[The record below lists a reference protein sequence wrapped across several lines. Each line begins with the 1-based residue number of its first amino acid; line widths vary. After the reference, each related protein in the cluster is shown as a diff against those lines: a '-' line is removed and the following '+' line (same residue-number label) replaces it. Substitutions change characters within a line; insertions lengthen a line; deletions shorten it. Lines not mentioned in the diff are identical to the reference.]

1 MIWVELGVVLAA
13 IWLGARYGGV
23 ALGLMAMLGVA
34 VLVFGF
40 GLPPGGP
47 PGTVLAI
54 VVAVVTAAATL
65 QAAGGMDYLVGVA
78 GRLLRAHPQWITL
91 VAPLV
96 AYVFTFCA
104 GTGHVAYSILPV
116 IAETAR
122 KAGVRPERP
131 MSIAV
136 IASQTAITAS
146 PISAA
151 TVALVALLEPQG
163 ITLGKLLT
171 VAVPATLAGVLAGA
185 LVMLKKGRELADD
198 PEYKALL
205 AKGLA
210 GDEVKV
216 RELAGDELRRARNAV
231 WIFLA
236 AAVAV
241 VLFGM
246 FDTLRP
252 KFPKAGAEGVEMV
265 AMPVIIQI
273 VMYAA
278 AALMAIFCGGRP
290 EIAVRTPVMTA
301 GVVAVI
307 SIIGL
312 GWLGSCF
319 YEGNKE
325 AIKAALSDTVQAH
338 PWVFSFALFGLSVV
352 LFSQAS
358 TISTLMPVGI
368 GLGIAAPALIAM
380 FPAVNGYFFLP
391 TYGTVVAAASFDR
404 TGTTKLGRYVFDHSF
419 MLPGLVTTA
428 VAIGVGFAIAEVLL

>member
-1 MIWVELGVVLAA
+1 MIWLELGVVLGA
-13 IWLGARYGGV
+13 IYLGARFGSV
-23 ALGLMAMLGVA
+23 ALGLMAMLGVG
-34 VLVFGF
+34 VLVFLF

-54 VVAVVTAAATL
+54 VVAVVTAAAML

-78 GRLLRAHPQWITL
+78 GRLLRAHPQWITF

-96 AYVFTFCA
+96 SYVFTFCA

-131 MSIAV
+131 MSISV

-151 TVALVALLEPQG
+151 TVALVALLDEQG
-163 ITLGKLLT
+163 LTLGKLLA
-171 VAVPATLAGVLAGA
+171 VSVPATLVGVIAGA
-185 LVMLKKGRELADD
+185 LSVWKRGPELADD
-198 PEYKALL
+198 ADYKALL
-205 AKGLA
+205 AKGLV
-210 GDEVKV
+210 EEETKT
-216 RELAGDELRRARNAV
+216 RQLTGDELRRARRAV
-231 WIFLA
+231 LVFLA
-236 AAVAV
+236 AAVVV

-246 FDTLRP
+246 FEFLRP
-252 KFPKAGAEGVEMV
+252 THPKAGSDEFETV
-265 AMPVIIQI
+265 AMPVLIQI
-273 VMYAA
+273 VMYTAA
-278 AALMAIFCGGRP
+278 AFMALFCGAKP
-290 EIAVRTPVMTA
+290 ADSVRTPVAAA

-312 GWLGSCF
+312 GWLGTCF

-325 AIKAALSDTVQAH
+325 LITSSLSETVQAH

-358 TISTLMPVGI
+358 TISTLIPVGI
-368 GLGIAAPALIAM
+368 GLGIAAPALLAM

-419 MLPGLVTTA
+419 MRPGLVTTA
-428 VAIGVGFAIAEVLL
+428 VAIGVGFALAEVIL

>member
-1 MIWVELGVVLAA
+1 MIWIELGVVLGA
-13 IWLGARYGGV
+13 IYLGARYGGV
-23 ALGLMAMLGVA
+23 ALGLMAMTGVA

-65 QAAGGMDYLVGVA
+65 QAAGGMDYLVEVA
-78 GRLLRAHPQWITL
+78 GKLLRAHPQRITF

-96 AYVFTFCA
+96 AYAFTFCA

-146 PISAA
+146 PIAAA
-151 TVALVALLEPQG
+151 TVALVALLDEQG
-163 ITLGKLLT
+163 ITLGKLMMIS
-171 VAVPATLAGVLAGA
+171 VPATLVGVIAGA
-185 LVMLKKGRELADD
+185 LSVFRRGPELADD
-198 PEYKALL
+198 PDYKALL
-205 AKGLA
+205 AKGL
-210 GDEVKV
+210 GEEQVTTKKL
-216 RELAGDELRRARNAV
+216 EGDELRRAKGAV
-231 WIFLA
+231 AIFLA
-236 AAVAV
+236 AALAV

-246 FDTLRP
+246 FEVLRP
-252 KFPKAGAEGVEMV
+252 THPKAGSDEFETV
-265 AMPVIIQI
+265 AMPVLIQI
-273 VMYAA
+273 VMYSA
-278 AALMAIFCGGRP
+278 AALMVIFCNGRP
-290 EIAVRTPVMTA
+290 EVSVRTPVATA

-312 GWLGSCF
+312 GWLGTCF
-319 YEGNKE
+319 YEGNKDV
-325 AIKAALSDTVQAH
+325 IKSALSDTVQAH

-358 TISTLMPVGI
+358 TVSTLVPVGI
-368 GLGIAAPALIAM
+368 GLGIGAPALIAM

-419 MLPGLVTTA
+419 MRPGLVTTA
-428 VAIGVGFAIAEVLL
+428 VAIGVGFALAEVVL

>member
-1 MIWVELGVVLAA
+1 
-13 IWLGARYGGV
+13 
-23 ALGLMAMLGVA
+23 MAMVGLA

-54 VVAVVTAAATL
+54 VVAVVTAAAML
-65 QAAGGMDYLVGVA
+65 QAAGGMEYLVGVA
-78 GRLLRAHPQWITL
+78 TKLLQARPRAITF
-91 VAPLV
+91 VAPIV

-131 MSIAV
+131 ISIAV

-151 TVALVALLEPQG
+151 TVALVALLDPQG
-163 ITLGKLLT
+163 ITLPKVLL
-171 VAVPATLAGVLAGA
+171 VAVPATLIGVLLGA
-185 LVMLKKGRELADD
+185 VSVMRMGPELADD
-198 PEYKALL
+198 PEYKARLE
-205 AKGLA
+205 KGLIRDSA
-210 GDEVKV
+210 ETVRLEGGALVK
-216 RELAGDELRRARNAV
+216 ARRAV
-231 WIFLA
+231 LLFLA

-241 VLFGM
+241 VAFGM
-246 FDTLRP
+246 FSDLRP
-252 KFPKAGAEGVEMV
+252 RFPKGEGFETVQ
-265 AMPVIIQI
+265 MPVIIQI
-273 VMYAA
+273 VMYTAA
-278 AALMAIFCGGRP
+278 ACMAFFCGASP
-290 EIAVRTPVMTA
+290 AESVKTPVASA

-325 AIKAALSDTVQAH
+325 TIQAALSETVQAK
-338 PWVFSFALFGLSVV
+338 PWIFSFALFGLSVV

-358 TISTLMPVGI
+358 TISTLMPLGI
-368 GLGIAAPALIAM
+368 GLGLAAPSLIAM

-391 TYGTVVAAASFDR
+391 TYGTIVAAAAFDQ
-404 TGTTKLGRYVFDHSF
+404 TGTTTLGRFVFDHSF
-419 MLPGLVTTA
+419 MRAGLVTTGS
-428 VAIGVGFAIAEVLL
+428 AIGIGFVLGGVFL

>member
-1 MIWVELGVVLAA
+1 MIWLELGVVLVA
-13 IWLGARYGGV
+13 IYLGARFGSV
-23 ALGLMAMLGVA
+23 ALGLMAMVGVA

-65 QAAGGMDYLVGVA
+65 QASGGMDYLVGVA
-78 GRLLRAHPQWITL
+78 GRLLRAHPQRITF

-151 TVALVALLEPQG
+151 TVALVALLEPHG
-163 ITLGKLLT
+163 ITLGKLLA
-171 VAVPATLAGVLAGA
+171 VAIPATLIGVLAGA
-185 LVMLKKGRELADD
+185 ISVVRMGRELADD
-198 PEYKALL
+198 PDYKALL

-210 GDEVKV
+210 EEEVKTK
-216 RELAGDELRRARNAV
+216 ELAGDELKRARRSVA
-231 WIFLA
+231 IFLA

-246 FDTLRP
+246 FEFLRP
-252 KFPKAGAEGVEMV
+252 TFPKGGTDQVEMV

-273 VMYAA
+273 VMYTA
-278 AALMAIFCGGRP
+278 AALMVILCKSNPADS
-290 EIAVRTPVMTA
+290 VRTPVAAA

-312 GWLGSCF
+312 GWLGTCF

-325 AIKAALSDTVQAH
+325 TIKSALSETVQAH

-368 GLGIAAPALIAM
+368 GLGIGAASLIAM

-419 MLPGLVTTA
+419 MRPGLVTTA
-428 VAIGVGFAIAEVLL
+428 VAIGTGFAISEVIL

>member
-1 MIWVELGVVLAA
+1 MIWLELGVVLAA
-13 IWLGARYGGV
+13 IYLGARYGGV
-23 ALGLMAMLGVA
+23 ALGLLAMLGVG
-34 VLVFGF
+34 VLVFAF

-54 VVAVVTAAATL
+54 VVAVVTAAAML

-78 GRLLRAHPQWITL
+78 ERLLRAHPQRITF

-131 MSIAV
+131 ISIAV

-151 TVALVALLEPQG
+151 TVALVALLDEQG
-163 ITLGKLLT
+163 LTLGKLLA
-171 VAVPATLAGVLAGA
+171 VSVPATLVGVMAGA
-185 LVMLKKGRELADD
+185 LSVWKRGPELADD
-198 PEYKALL
+198 PGYKALL
-205 AKGLA
+205 AKGLVEEKSTA
-210 GDEVKV
+210 KA
-216 RELAGDELRRARNAV
+216 LAGDDLRRARRAV
-231 WIFLA
+231 LIFLA
-236 AAVAV
+236 SALAV
-241 VLFGM
+241 VMFGM
-246 FDTLRP
+246 FQDLRP
-252 KFPKAGAEGVEMV
+252 THPKAGSDEFETV

-273 VMYAA
+273 VMYTAA
-278 AALMAIFCGGRP
+278 AFMALFCGAKP
-290 EIAVRTPVMTA
+290 ADSVRTPVATA

-312 GWLGSCF
+312 GWLGTCF
-319 YEGNKE
+319 YEGNK
-325 AIKAALSDTVQAH
+325 ALITSSLSETVQAH

-368 GLGIAAPALIAM
+368 GLGIGAAALIAM

-404 TGTTKLGRYVFDHSF
+404 TGTTKLGRYVIDHSF
-419 MLPGLVTTA
+419 MRPGLVTTA
-428 VAIGVGFAIAEVLL
+428 VAIGVGFALSEVIL

>member
-1 MIWVELGVVLAA
+1 MIWIELGVVLGA
-13 IWLGARYGGV
+13 IYLGARYGGV
-23 ALGLMAMLGVA
+23 ALGLMAMMGVA
-34 VLVFGF
+34 VLVFVF

-65 QAAGGMDYLVGVA
+65 QAAGGMDYLVTVA
-78 GRLLRAHPQWITL
+78 GRLLRAHPQRITF

-96 AYVFTFCA
+96 SYAFTFCA

-146 PISAA
+146 PIAAA
-151 TVALVALLEPQG
+151 TVALVALLDEQG
-163 ITLGKLLT
+163 ITLGKVLMIC
-171 VAVPATLAGVLAGA
+171 VPSTLIGVIAGA
-185 LVMLKKGRELADD
+185 VSVMKRGPELADD

-205 AKGLA
+205 AKGLVEE
-210 GDEVKV
+210 EVKT
-216 RELAGDELRRARNAV
+216 RKLEGAELRRAKWAV
-231 WIFLA
+231 VIFLL
-236 AAVAV
+236 AAVSV
-241 VLFGM
+241 VAFGM
-246 FDTLRP
+246 FQELRP
-252 KFPKAGAEGVEMV
+252 THPKAGSDEFEAV

-273 VMYAA
+273 VMYTA
-278 AALMAIFCGGRP
+278 AALMAVFCGGKP
-290 EIAVRTPVMTA
+290 EVSVRTPVATA

-312 GWLGSCF
+312 GWLGTCF
-319 YEGNKE
+319 YEGNKA
-325 AIKAALSDTVQAH
+325 AITSALSETVQAH

-358 TISTLMPVGI
+358 TTSTLVPVGI
-368 GLGIAAPALIAM
+368 GLGIGAPALIAM

-419 MLPGLVTTA
+419 MRPGLVTTA
-428 VAIGVGFAIAEVLL
+428 VAIGAGFALSEVLL

>member
-1 MIWVELGVVLAA
+1 MIWIELGVVLGA
-13 IWLGARYGGV
+13 IYLGARYGGV
-23 ALGLMAMLGVA
+23 ALGLMAMIGVA
-34 VLVFGF
+34 VLVFLF

-54 VVAVVTAAATL
+54 VVAVVTAAAML

-78 GRLLRAHPQWITL
+78 GRLLRAHPQRITF

-96 AYVFTFCA
+96 SYAFTFCA

-151 TVALVALLEPQG
+151 TVALVALLDEQG
-163 ITLGKLLT
+163 ITLGKLLM
-171 VAVPATLAGVLAGA
+171 VCVPSTLIGVLAGA
-185 LVMLKKGRELADD
+185 VSVMKMGPELADD

-205 AKGLA
+205 AKGLV
-210 GDEVKV
+210 EEETKT
-216 RELAGDELRRARNAV
+216 RELAGEELRRARRAV
-231 WIFLA
+231 LIFITA
-236 AAVAV
+236 AFAV

-246 FDTLRP
+246 FEVLRP
-252 KFPKAGAEGVEMV
+252 THPKAGSDEFEIV
-265 AMPVIIQI
+265 AMPVLIQI
-273 VMYAA
+273 VMYTA
-278 AALMAIFCGGRP
+278 AALMALFCGAKP
-290 EIAVRTPVMTA
+290 ADSVRTPVATA

-312 GWLGSCF
+312 GWLGTCF

-325 AIKAALSDTVQAH
+325 LIKSSLSETVQAH

-368 GLGIAAPALIAM
+368 GLGIGAASLLAM

-419 MLPGLVTTA
+419 MRPGLVTTA
-428 VAIGVGFAIAEVLL
+428 VAIGAGFALSEVIL